1 MAIKIITDSACDLPK
16 SIIRKHNIK
25 IVPLTVNFKEE
36 SFLDKFE
43 ITTDEFFDKLENAE
57 ELPTTSQVSPGE
69 FVSAFKENLGEEDEI
84 LGIFLAHELSG
95 TIKSAQMA
103 KDIIG
108 SDKIKI
114 VDSRSVSLGEGIL
127 VLKAI
132 DLVNK
137 GTDIDE
143 IVKVLEETTKK
154 VKTAAAVDTLKYLEK
169 GGRLTK
175 KQAVIGSMLKI
186 KPIIELRDGQVLAVD
201 KVRGKKRVIKWIENW
216 IDKNNYDLNNKKII
230 LLNGR
235 GQELHDSIKEILI
248 NKYNAEDIIESEIGS
263 VVATHSGPGCAGLA
277 FINE

>member
-43 ITTDEFFDKLENAE
+43 ITTDEFFDKLENAD

-216 IDKNNYDLNNKKII
+216 IDKNNYDLNNKTII

-248 NKYNAEDIIESEIGS
+248 NKYNAKDIIESEIGS